1 MSSGTNPEGSLR
13 VELDEKDRAW
23 YVQSLTQTGLDELGP
38 VRAAAETLRSASDE
52 EQDALLLQL
61 LDGPD
66 RAALLAYGRGQRW
79 GNGPCGYSV
88 SISDAMEKHAPWR
101 GDAMCVPFHVPEKP
115 VGCERPLGDLGVAY
129 LETVRGHRTHI
140 LDGEFPSAGLKLGN
154 PLLPPNSMGISW
166 PVYDKRNSGKCG
178 MEIRISSGEAY
189 QYQTW
194 YCQECGEKCAEV
206 WREAVIRQGLLPN
219 ETEG

>member
-1 MSSGTNPEGSLR
+1 MVDSIQHRFKNFALTVRVSLISR
-13 VELDEKDRAW
+13 KVELDEMDRAW
-23 YVQSLTQTGLDELGP
+23 YVQSLTQSGLGSLGP
-38 VRAAAETLRSASDE
+38 VRAAAETLKSASDE

-79 GNGPCGYSV
+79 ENGPCGYSV
-88 SISDAMEKHAPWR
+88 SPTRAP
-101 GDAMCVPFHVPEKP
+101 GPPHYSYACPSSSSVPFHVPEKP

-154 PLLPPNSMGISW
+154 PLLPPNSMGIS
-166 PVYDKRNSGKCG
+166 
-178 MEIRISSGEAY
+178 
-189 QYQTW
+189 
-194 YCQECGEKCAEV
+194 
-206 WREAVIRQGLLPN
+206 
-219 ETEG
+219 